1 MSEQDLRR
9 REERPEKHDEKQEK
23 ECGNDR
29 LSAVA
34 WAAVLIWAG
43 LVFLGQN
50 AGLLGIWQ
58 EDAWSLILIGAGLI
72 FLLEALART
81 QLPEYRRPVGGTV
94 VFAVILIAVGLGDRI
109 GWGVVGPIAL
119 IAGGAVLLLTSA
131 FRRR

>member
-1 MSEQDLRR
+1 MPEQDVRR
-9 REERPEKHDEKQEK
+9 HEEKPEKRDEKQEK
-23 ECGNDR
+23 ERGNDR
-29 LSAVA
+29 LSAVV

-58 EDAWSLILIGAGLI
+58 EDAWSLIFIGAGVI

-94 VFAVILIAVGLGDRI
+94 VFGVILIAVGLGDRV

-119 IAGGAVLLLTSA
+119 IAGGAVLLLTTA
-131 FRRR
+131 MRKR